1 MKKIK
6 YLLLIIVFILLS
18 ACSKNQ
24 VDTDSAKNT
33 AEYINK
39 ELGYETEVEKVN
51 DDFESESHVAYL
63 ISEDI
68 RVRENNN
75 GSVGE
80 IEFANTEED
89 EIDRILEIM
98 KFPKSDSINR
108 VITDFNST
116 EFDTE
121 YENYVN
127 MEAEFITHED
137 LALFIAGLYAER
149 NNYESGL
156 KSPYYLIFTY
166 NEDTF
171 DYWINAADM
180 FSD

>member
-6 YLLLIIVFILLS
+6 YILLLVIFVLLS
-18 ACSKNQ
+18 ACSKDQ
-24 VDTDSAKNT
+24 LDSKSAKDT
-33 AEYINK
+33 AEYLNK
-39 ELGYETEVEKVN
+39 ELGYEIEIEKVN
-51 DDFESESHVAYL
+51 DDFESESHIAYL

-68 RVRENNN
+68 RVRENND

-98 KFPKSDSINR
+98 KFPKSNSINR

-121 YENYVN
+121 YENLVN
-127 MEAEFITHED
+127 QDSQLHI
-137 LALFIAGLYAER
+137 I
-149 NNYESGL
+149 
-156 KSPYYLIFTY
+156 YYLRITKILLI
-166 NEDTF
+166 TGL
-171 DYWINAADM
+171 M
-180 FSD
+180 Q